1 MRYIPKLSAGEIEE
15 NHKHFEKRLF
25 LYKEKGLD
33 FFESRK
39 FILEKAKP
47 LESSILEL
55 GTGTGY
61 TTLALAKAG
70 HKIISIDKDK
80 ETLKTA
86 ALNLAY
92 ANVLSNAKFYVMD
105 AKHLT
110 FKNNSFNSVIA
121 VNLFHHIDNANKM
134 FAEID
139 RILYANGK
147 IVLADFNKRGMET
160 VDAVHKQESRVHEDK
175 FITRADV
182 SSYFCGLGYNIKS
195 FETRCLWVLIG
206 TKTIQK

>member
-15 NHKHFEKRLF
+15 NHKHFEERLS

-47 LESSILEL
+47 LEGSILEL

-92 ANVLSNAKFYVMD
+92 ANVLSSAKFYVMD

-110 FKNNSFNSVIA
+110 FKNSNFNNVVA
-121 VNLFHHIDNANKM
+121 VNLFHHIDSANKM

-139 RILYANGK
+139 RILAANGK
-147 IVLADFNKRGMET
+147 IVLSDFNKRGMDT
-160 VDAVHKQESRVHEDK
+160 VDAVHKKEGRVHENK
-175 FITRADV
+175 FITRVDV
-182 SSYFCGLGYNIKS
+182 SSHFCGLGYKIKS
-195 FETRCLWVLIG
+195 FETRCHWVLIG